1 MPKRYFRPV
10 HTKNTRPSTR
20 RPPGRN
26 HLIAGQKAQLHEPA
40 RNIFGQIE
48 SIENAALP
56 HREIGERL
64 DDSMQDGFSSS
75 LPETHAI

>member
-1 MPKRYFRPV
+1 MAKRDLRPV
-10 HTKNTRPSTR
+10 HTKNTRPATW

-40 RNIFGQIE
+40 RDIFGQIE
-48 SIENAALP
+48 PIENAALP
-56 HREIGERL
+56 HGEIGEGL
-64 DDSMQDGFSSS
+64 DGSMQDGFSSS